1 MMPKSLE
8 QQHWLEIF
16 ATNHWVIDKQLD
28 GLTHED
34 SLIMP
39 PFRANC
45 LNWVVGHI
53 AEHRD
58 WMLRALDEP
67 VLMPASAVDIYR
79 RGSQAMQADDDV
91 IDFSTLLAYIA
102 QSKRDI
108 VSAMQTAMPEF
119 LTEKPQT
126 GIIMPSHK
134 DKTRLERL
142 QGLLWHETYHTG
154 QLEFLRQ
161 LAGKNDAVLT

>member
-1 MMPKSLE
+1 MTTSLE

-16 ATNHWVIDKQLD
+16 ATNQWVIDKQLD

-53 AEHRD
+53 VEHRD

-67 VLMPASAVDIYR
+67 SLMPARLVDIYR
-79 RGSQAMQADDDV
+79 RGSQTIQVGDEVA
-91 IDFSTLLAYIA
+91 DFSTLLDYIA
-102 QSKRDI
+102 RSKTDI
-108 VSAMQTAMPEF
+108 IGAMQRVTLEF
-119 LTEKPQT
+119 LAEKPQT
-126 GIIMPSHK
+126 GILMPNHK

-154 QLEFLRQ
+154 QLELLRQ
-161 LAGKNDAVLT
+161 LAGKDDAVLT